1 MASRFPQRDAMSF
14 VIRGLSPDPFRPLFA
29 LDAAALAARNIRRVV
44 ADADRGFP
52 CRVTLQDAR
61 QGEAL
66 LLLPYLHHDVAG
78 PYRASGP
85 IYVREAALHLHAAE
99 FRDTL
104 PPSFPR
110 RLLSLRAY
118 DEDGLM
124 RDAEVVEGVD
134 AMPHLQRL
142 LGMAG
147 IAYLHVHNARPGC
160 YACRVDPA

>member
-1 MASRFPQRDAMSF
+1 MSF
-14 VIRGLSPDPFRPLFA
+14 VIRGLSPEPFRPLLA
-29 LDAAALAARNIRRVV
+29 LDDAALAARNIRRVV

-61 QGEAL
+61 QGETL
-66 LLLPYLHHDVAG
+66 LLLPYLHHYVAG

-85 IYVREAALHLHAAE
+85 IYIRKAAMQGEAAE
-99 FRDTL
+99 FRDEL

-118 DEDGLM
+118 DADGLM
-124 RDAEVVEGVD
+124 RDADVVEGVD
-134 AMPHLQRL
+134 AAPHPQRL
-142 LGMAG
+142 LDLPGV
-147 IAYLHVHNARPGC
+147 AYLHVHNARPGC

>member
-1 MASRFPQRDAMSF
+1 MASRSIERDAMSF
-14 VIRGLSPDPFRPLFA
+14 VIRGLSPEPFRSLFS
-29 LDAAALAARNIRRVV
+29 LDDAALAARDIRRVV
-44 ADADRGFP
+44 ADNDRGFP
-52 CRVTLQDAR
+52 CRVTLEDAKQD
-61 QGEAL
+61 ETL

-85 IYVREAALHLHAAE
+85 IFVSEAALHASPVEL
-99 FRDTL
+99 RDML

-118 DEDGLM
+118 DAEGVM

-134 AMPHLQRL
+134 ALPHLQRL
-142 LGMAG
+142 LAMPHV
-147 IAYLHVHNARPGC
+147 AYLHVHNARRGC

>member
-1 MASRFPQRDAMSF
+1 MSF
-14 VIRGLSPDPFRPLFA
+14 VIRGLSPDSFRPLFS

-44 ADADRGFP
+44 ADADHGFP

-61 QGEAL
+61 QGESL
-66 LLLPYLHHDVAG
+66 LLLPYMHHDVAG

-85 IYVREAALHLHAAE
+85 IFVSEAALQAPSAE
-99 FRDTL
+99 FRHAL

-118 DEDGLM
+118 DTEGAML
-124 RDAEVVEGVD
+124 DAEVVEGID
-134 AMPHLQRL
+134 ALPHLQRL
-142 LGMAG
+142 LDAQGV
-147 IAYLHVHNARPGC
+147 AYLHVHNARRGC